1 MGSWKLGVEPEGFE
15 VERRD
20 SEFAVLMMMA
30 GDGDLARELQPD
42 IDEMLKGAAGEI
54 GVLALV
60 DTPGETGVRVVEI
73 RSDGFYELEGW
84 PEISTGDP
92 RPLADF
98 LARGLVSFSKETRF
112 AIGFWGHG
120 SGVFGDY
127 DTQERV
133 IDREFRFGPL
143 GEPIPAEAA
152 FKVVLEPKEA
162 LSRSMMP
169 DMTSENSLTNREASS
184 ALAVA
189 FSRAKRTRKVDM
201 VFFDTCLNGS
211 VEVFTEVRPFAE
223 AVVASQLPIP
233 GTGWHYGYWLYGTR
247 KEKPKDFRVWADVA
261 VSAYDAAYDQK
272 NGAPPA
278 QLMAFSTDPELDF
291 VAAFGDLVKALD
303 ERDCLSLVGKSAPL
317 VQAIHYGENV
327 DFCQLVEKIL
337 ELADDEELK
346 ALASRFLEVYREAVI
361 VMSTPPPSGERLSGM
376 TLWCPYLGDRE
387 KVVRYYEGLEFD
399 RLTGW
404 SRLLLEPSTEEN
416 PSSGEGLTM
425 FGVWGVKLVEAMTV
439 DKIGVSGQE
448 EGEERILWVGISPEC
463 AEYAGGLVEGRYS
476 FDGGTGSM
484 ELKSYV
490 GMREFYR
497 KLKGM
502 REEDDEFAEL
512 EGATLD
518 GYHRPSKGWVLGTAV
533 CAKLVKDFLRYQERF
548 LETYPYE
555 AKLFMCMKVLVIGA
569 SKDGL
574 VMFV

>member
-15 VERRD
+15 VERRE

-152 FKVVLEPKEA
+152 FKVVLEPKVV

-223 AVVASQLPIP
+223 AVVASALPVP
-233 GTGWHYGYWLYGTR
+233 GGGWNYGYWLRATR
-247 KEKPKDFRVWADVA
+247 QQLPKDAKAWAYIA
-261 VSAYDAAYDQK
+261 AGAYGAAYDQRTY
-272 NGAPPA
+272 PQPA
-278 QLMAFSTDPELDF
+278 QM
-291 VAAFGDLVKALD
+291 AAFATDGVFVEAFANLVRALKQRG
-303 ERDCLSLVGKSAPL
+303 EEGAKLIGAAGRMAESVY
-317 VQAIHYGENV
+317 YGENL
-327 DFCQLVEKIL
+327 DLMQLVRAVKTL
-337 ELADDEELK
+337 SKDEELLG
-346 ALASRFLEVYREAVI
+346 LAFEVSRCYSEAVVGI
-361 VMSTPPPSGERLSGM
+361 SMAPVRGENLSGM
-376 TLWCPYLGDRE
+376 TVWCPISGDRE
-387 KVVRYYEGLEFD
+387 GVTPYYRNLEFD

-404 SRLLLEPSTEEN
+404 MDLLQTGAKPPEPQRMSYGMYGFWGLE
-416 PSSGEGLTM
+416 
-425 FGVWGVKLVEAMTV
+425 LVEEAAVESFTV
-439 DKIGVSGQE
+439 SMDPGEKTFSLAIPE
-448 EGEERILWVGISPEC
+448 ECVELVGD
-463 AEYAGGLVEGRYS
+463 LVEGRYR
-476 FDGGTGSM
+476 FHGGAGSIHFP
-484 ELKSYV
+484 SYV
-490 GMREFYR
+490 VVRELYR
-497 KLKGM
+497 QLTVL
-502 REEDDEFAEL
+502 RDCDEDFSAL
-512 EGATLD
+512 EGAAQ
-518 GYHRPSKGWVLGTAV
+518 SGWVLGTEA
-533 CAKLVKDFLRYQERF
+533 CAKLVKDFEKYEKRYESGDRDELMLYTQ
-548 LETYPYE
+548 
-555 AKLFMCMKVLVIGA
+555 MKRALQKV

-574 VMFV
+574 MVFG